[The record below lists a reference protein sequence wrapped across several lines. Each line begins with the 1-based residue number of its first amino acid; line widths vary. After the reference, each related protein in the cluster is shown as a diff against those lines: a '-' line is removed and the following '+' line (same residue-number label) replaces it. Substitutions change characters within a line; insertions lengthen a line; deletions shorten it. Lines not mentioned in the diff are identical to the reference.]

1 MLEMLMVANS
11 AFAVIKQTLENGKD
25 LSSAGSAIANFVGAE
40 DKLQQDLHKKKNS
53 LWTNFLG
60 KTDNDLEEFMALESI
75 RVKQEKLRE
84 YMQLYGRAN
93 LYKDYV
99 QFCADARVARKEAR
113 VKQQKRKD
121 YIKDMTLKIILGI
134 LIATVLTGVIGV
146 LFVVAKKKG
155 II

>member
-1 MLEMLMVANS
+1 
-11 AFAVIKQTLENGKD
+11 
-25 LSSAGSAIANFVGAE
+25 
-40 DKLQQDLHKKKNS
+40 
-53 LWTNFLG
+53 
-60 KTDNDLEEFMALESI
+60 
-75 RVKQEKLRE
+75 
-84 YMQLYGRAN
+84 MQLYGRAN

-121 YIKDMTLKIILGI
+121 YIKDMALKIILGI

-146 LFVVAKKKG
+146 LFIVAKKKG

>member
-11 AFAVIKQTLENGKD
+11 AFAVIKKTLENGREI
-25 LSSAGSAIANFVGAE
+25 SSAGAAIAKFVGAE
-40 DKLQQDLHKKKNS
+40 DKLQQDLHRKKNS
-53 LWTNFLG
+53 IWTNFIG
-60 KTDNDLEEFMALESI
+60 KQDNDLEEFMALEQI

-113 VKQQKRKD
+113 IKAEKRREQ
-121 YIKDMTLKIILGI
+121 IKDTILKVILGI
-134 LIATVLTGVIGV
+134 LVTALLAGVVTVLVAI
-146 LFVVAKKKG
+146 AKKKG

>member
-1 MLEMLMVANS
+1 MVANS
-11 AFAVIKQTLENGKD
+11 AFAVIKKTLENGAEI
-25 LSSAGSAIANFVGAE
+25 SSAGAAIAKFVGAE

-60 KTDNDLEEFMALESI
+60 KTDNDLEEFMALEQI

-113 VKQQKRKD
+113 VKQEKRIEH
-121 YIKDMTLKIILGI
+121 IKDIALKIVLGI
-134 LIATVLTGVIGV
+134 LITALLAGVVTVLVVI
-146 LFVVAKKKG
+146 AKKRG

>member
-11 AFAVIKQTLENGKD
+11 AFQIIKQTLENGKE
-25 LSSAGSAIANFVGAE
+25 LHSAGSAIATFIGAE
-40 DKLQQDLHKKKNS
+40 EKLQQDLHKKKNS
-53 LWTNFLG
+53 IWTNFLG

-93 LYKDYV
+93 LYTDYIK
-99 QFCADARVARKEAR
+99 FCAISRKERKEAR
-113 VKQQKRKD
+113 IKAAKRKEH
-121 YIKDMTLKIILGI
+121 IKDVILKVILGI
-134 LIATVLTGVIGV
+134 LITALLAGVVGV
-146 LFVVAKKKG
+146 LLVIAKKKG

>member
-1 MLEMLMVANS
+1 MVANS

-93 LYKDYV
+93 LYKDYI

>member
-11 AFAVIKQTLENGKD
+11 AFAIIKQTLENGKD

-40 DKLQQDLHKKKNS
+40 EKLQQDLHKKKNS
-53 LWTNFLG
+53 IWTNFLG

-93 LYKDYV
+93 LYKDYI
-99 QFCADARVARKEAR
+99 QFCADARVARKEQRIKA
-113 VKQQKRKD
+113 QKRRE
-121 YIKDMTLKIILGI
+121 YIRDMALKIILGI
-134 LIATVLTGVIGV
+134 LITAMLAGVVTV

>member
-1 MLEMLMVANS
+1 
-11 AFAVIKQTLENGKD
+11 
-25 LSSAGSAIANFVGAE
+25 
-40 DKLQQDLHKKKNS
+40 
-53 LWTNFLG
+53 
-60 KTDNDLEEFMALESI
+60 MALESI

-121 YIKDMTLKIILGI
+121 YIKDMALKIILGI

>member
-11 AFAVIKQTLENGKD
+11 AFAVIKQTLENGRD
-25 LSSAGSAIANFVGAE
+25 ISSAGSAIANFVGAE
-40 DKLQQDLHKKKNS
+40 EKLQQDLYKKKNS

-84 YMQLYGRAN
+84 YMQLFGRAN
-93 LYKDYV
+93 LYTDYI
-99 QFCADARVARKEAR
+99 QFCAMARKDRKEAR
-113 VKQQKRKD
+113 IKAAKRKEH
-121 YIKDMTLKIILGI
+121 IKDVILKVILGI
-134 LIATVLTGVIGV
+134 LITAMLSGVVGV
-146 LFVVAKKKG
+146 LLVIAKKKG

>member
-11 AFAVIKQTLENGKD
+11 AFAVIKQTLENGREI
-25 LSSAGSAIANFVGAE
+25 SSAGSAIAKFVGAE
-40 DKLQQDLHKKKNS
+40 DKLQQDLHKRKNS

-60 KTDNDLEEFMALESI
+60 KADNDLEEFMALEQI

-93 LYKDYV
+93 LYKDYI
-99 QFCADARVARKEAR
+99 QFCTDARKARKEAR
-113 VKQQKRKD
+113 IKAEKRKE
-121 YIKDMTLKIILGI
+121 YIKDVILKIVLAILVTALMAGV
-134 LIATVLTGVIGV
+134 LTVLIVI
-146 LFVVAKKKG
+146 AKKKG